1 MSSKSDIPASQRDGP
16 DLYVVKPDV
25 AKPDRRS
32 DLPKPRGE
40 GSDGELLQQIA
51 GGNEDAF
58 EALFHRYY
66 GRIRGYLL
74 RLLGREDLAEELTS
88 DVLVTIWQKAS
99 SFEGRS
105 RPSTWI
111 LGIAYRKGMQALRK
125 LLAQPPSVSP
135 DELDSGQLPRARDEA
150 SRRLLLDTLRSA
162 MECLSPEQRAVV
174 QFTYVYGFS
183 YAEIGMITG
192 VPVNTVK
199 TRMFYARRRL
209 RDAWPVEVQDQSGAP
224 HYA

>member
-1 MSSKSDIPASQRDGP
+1 MSSKNDIAASRRVGPELYVVGP
-16 DLYVVKPDV
+16 DLV
-25 AKPDRRS
+25 KPDRRS
-32 DLPKPRGE
+32 DLPEPRGE
-40 GSDGELLQQIA
+40 GSDGELLLQIA
-51 GGNEDAF
+51 AGEEAAF
-58 EALFHRYY
+58 ETLFHRYH

-88 DVLVTIWQKAS
+88 DVLVTVWQKAS

-125 LLAQPPSVSP
+125 LMAQPTSVSP
-135 DELDSGQLPRARDEA
+135 DEVDSRQLPQARDEA

-162 MECLSPEQRAVV
+162 MEGLSPEQRAVV
-174 QFTYVYGFS
+174 QFTYIDGFS
-183 YAEIGMITG
+183 YAEIGKITG
-192 VPVNTVK
+192 VGVNTVK

-209 RDAWPVEVQDQSGAP
+209 RDAWPIEGPDMNGAP
-224 HYA
+224 HDR